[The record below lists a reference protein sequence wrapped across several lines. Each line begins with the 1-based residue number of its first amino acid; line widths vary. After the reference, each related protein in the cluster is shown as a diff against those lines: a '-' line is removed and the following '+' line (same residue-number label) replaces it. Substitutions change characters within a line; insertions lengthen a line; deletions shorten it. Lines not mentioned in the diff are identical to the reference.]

1 MLQPPALEKF
11 FKFPLHIA
19 RQFLSLLCHKR
30 SECRVIL
37 VNDLIEKGLLG
48 SVALVTT
55 SIPIPAGRPGRHMRH
70 VPRPCN
76 TVFTYSLSLSG
87 KFFYPQPKCLPLLDI
102 ASQCPS
108 LPLDR
113 CRRFAGNVVGHAR
126 HAGDFI
132 DDAVRNFFQQFIRQV
147 CPAGGHEVDGF
158 YSTQRDNPF
167 ITAAVAYHAD
177 GFNRQ
182 EYRSEEHTSE

>member
-1 MLQPPALEKF
+1 
-11 FKFPLHIA
+11 
-19 RQFLSLLCHKR
+19 

-108 LPLDR
+108 LLPDMLINFALINITDR
-113 CRRFAGNVVGHAR
+113 KNEGTNTIDGNWQADEGRR
-126 HAGDFI
+126 
-132 DDAVRNFFQQFIRQV
+132 
-147 CPAGGHEVDGF
+147 
-158 YSTQRDNPF
+158 YRDNVRIYF
-167 ITAAVAYHAD
+167 
-177 GFNRQ
+177 
-182 EYRSEEHTSE
+182 

>member
-1 MLQPPALEKF
+1 
-11 FKFPLHIA
+11 
-19 RQFLSLLCHKR
+19 
-30 SECRVIL
+30 

-108 LPLDR
+108 LPLDSG
-113 CRRFAGNVVGHAR
+113 RRLAGYVIHYPRDIFDLGNDAG
-126 HAGDFI
+126 GDFF
-132 DDAVRNFFQQFIRQV
+132 DQPIRQMR
-147 CPAGGHEVDGF
+147 PA
-158 YSTQRDNPF
+158 
-167 ITAAVAYHAD
+167 
-177 GFNRQ
+177 
-182 EYRSEEHTSE
+182 

>member
-108 LPLDR
+108 LPLDSGR
-113 CRRFAGNVVGHAR
+113 GFARNIINHPIDAAHLVND
-126 HAGDFI
+126 AGRYLF
-132 DDAVRNFFQQFIRQV
+132 
-147 CPAGGHEVDGF
+147 E
-158 YSTQRDNPF
+158 
-167 ITAAVAYHAD
+167 
-177 GFNRQ
+177 
-182 EYRSEEHTSE
+182 

>member
-30 SECRVIL
+30 SECRLIL

-113 CRRFAGNVVGHAR
+113 RRRLAAHVIGHAVDAA
-126 HAGDFI
+126 HLI
-132 DDAVRNFFQQFIRQV
+132 DDAGGHLLEQGVGKLGPV
-147 CPAGGHEVDGF
+147 SGHEVAG
-158 YSTQRDNPF
+158 
-167 ITAAVAYHAD
+167 
-177 GFNRQ
+177 
-182 EYRSEEHTSE
+182 

>member
-108 LPLDR
+108 LLPDMLINFALINITDR
-113 CRRFAGNVVGHAR
+113 KNEGTNTIDGNWQADEGRR
-126 HAGDFI
+126 
-132 DDAVRNFFQQFIRQV
+132 
-147 CPAGGHEVDGF
+147 
-158 YSTQRDNPF
+158 YRDNVRIYF
-167 ITAAVAYHAD
+167 
-177 GFNRQ
+177 
-182 EYRSEEHTSE
+182 

>member
-1 MLQPPALEKF
+1 MEPGHLDLNGTM
-11 FKFPLHIA
+11 
-19 RQFLSLLCHKR
+19 
-30 SECRVIL
+30 
-37 VNDLIEKGLLG
+37 NDLIEKGLLG

-108 LPLDR
+108 LP
-113 CRRFAGNVVGHAR
+113 
-126 HAGDFI
+126 
-132 DDAVRNFFQQFIRQV
+132 
-147 CPAGGHEVDGF
+147 
-158 YSTQRDNPF
+158 Y
-167 ITAAVAYHAD
+167 
-177 GFNRQ
+177 
-182 EYRSEEHTSE
+182 

>member
-87 KFFYPQPKCLPLLDI
+87 KFFSLRPNGRPCQRMPSRAPHSPPKGKKAAPRKGPVSGAGSW
-102 ASQCPS
+102 AS
-108 LPLDR
+108 LTR
-113 CRRFAGNVVGHAR
+113 
-126 HAGDFI
+126 
-132 DDAVRNFFQQFIRQV
+132 
-147 CPAGGHEVDGF
+147 E
-158 YSTQRDNPF
+158 
-167 ITAAVAYHAD
+167 
-177 GFNRQ
+177 
-182 EYRSEEHTSE
+182 

>member
-108 LPLDR
+108 LPLDC
-113 CRRFAGNVVGHAR
+113 CRRLGAHVVGHAVDAT
-126 HAGDFI
+126 HFI
-132 DDAVRNFFQQFIRQV
+132 DDATGGALEHAVRQFSPV
-147 CPAGGHEVDGF
+147 GGHEVGRLD
-158 YSTQRDNPF
+158 SAQSHDVVVR
-167 ITAAVAYHAD
+167 TAIPH
-177 GFNRQ
+177 
-182 EYRSEEHTSE
+182 

>member
-108 LPLDR
+108 LP
-113 CRRFAGNVVGHAR
+113 VVWAFLWAKHR
-126 HAGDFI
+126 HDPALNI
-132 DDAVRNFFQQFIRQV
+132 AVLVDQRL
-147 CPAGGHEVDGF
+147 GHEGRVFFGVVVPFPDLVGVKSVGANPPSDWDSDQGAFCLKVGF
-158 YSTQRDNPF
+158 
-167 ITAAVAYHAD
+167 
-177 GFNRQ
+177 
-182 EYRSEEHTSE
+182 

>member
-1 MLQPPALEKF
+1 MIAPSPRSTL
-11 FKFPLHIA
+11 FPYTTL
-19 RQFLSLLCHKR
+19 FR
-30 SECRVIL
+30 SL

-108 LPLDR
+108 LPLD
-113 CRRFAGNVVGHAR
+113 CKQAHK
-126 HAGDFI
+126 
-132 DDAVRNFFQQFIRQV
+132 
-147 CPAGGHEVDGF
+147 
-158 YSTQRDNPF
+158 TL
-167 ITAAVAYHAD
+167 
-177 GFNRQ
+177 
-182 EYRSEEHTSE
+182 

>member
-108 LPLDR
+108 LPLD
-113 CRRFAGNVVGHAR
+113 CKQAHK
-126 HAGDFI
+126 
-132 DDAVRNFFQQFIRQV
+132 
-147 CPAGGHEVDGF
+147 
-158 YSTQRDNPF
+158 TL
-167 ITAAVAYHAD
+167 
-177 GFNRQ
+177 
-182 EYRSEEHTSE
+182 

>member
-1 MLQPPALEKF
+1 
-11 FKFPLHIA
+11 
-19 RQFLSLLCHKR
+19 
-30 SECRVIL
+30 
-37 VNDLIEKGLLG
+37 KGLLG

-108 LPLDR
+108 LPLN
-113 CRRFAGNVVGHAR
+113 RRRWLRRNVVSHPRDAGN
-126 HAGDFI
+126 FI
-132 DDAVRNFFQQFIRQV
+132 DDARRHLLEEIIRQV
-147 CPAGGHEVDGF
+147 CPACRHEVDGF
-158 YSTQRDNPF
+158 HRT
-167 ITAAVAYHAD
+167 
-177 GFNRQ
+177 
-182 EYRSEEHTSE
+182 

>member
-1 MLQPPALEKF
+1 
-11 FKFPLHIA
+11 
-19 RQFLSLLCHKR
+19 
-30 SECRVIL
+30 
-37 VNDLIEKGLLG
+37 KGLLG

-108 LPLDR
+108 LPLYCKHDILFLNIQ
-113 CRRFAGNVVGHAR
+113 CLIYLLNA
-126 HAGDFI
+126 
-132 DDAVRNFFQQFIRQV
+132 
-147 CPAGGHEVDGF
+147 
-158 YSTQRDNPF
+158 NPMKNTMLRKGLTIF
-167 ITAAVAYHAD
+167 
-177 GFNRQ
+177 
-182 EYRSEEHTSE
+182 